1 MRSVDNKTLTEAKA
15 AIQSSYTLSMIMPRH
30 PSLYKDLDFGRN
42 DRYGER
48 VFKMVSTYPFNLKY
62 MHAQK
67 YTIVKMDE
75 CRKFTAIM
83 VPIASDGDKGALFIT
98 ADIDKYGYTN
108 FNEQLF
114 TSDGELL
121 IEKAETV
128 RLKKEQ
134 RDLIETVAD
143 IMYDVLTKPVL
154 KVKKVATA
162 TEKEADRIDEI
173 YRTKGEN
180 AANKA
185 RVNAE
190 AKELST
196 WPGVKV
202 YCQATYTPNKRY
214 YMSSDSTKK
223 HARKCYEVLKRVGNQ
238 LHSIMDKVD
247 FKDIIIDKSVCAKL
261 ICKPILQIGCTSIT
275 GQNANIDVDL
285 ITKLQLTNKADVLF
299 STFGE
304 FCWPDNPSE
313 YDLDMVEIYN
323 RRLKALGMTDSERG
337 IFHAPANCIVQGAV
351 GLSKRITQSETE
363 LLYDKNINILKYF
376 PGSGVKIWGAKTLA
390 PEYEWRYISVR
401 RTFSRI
407 SAAIKQGTQWAVFEI
422 NDKNLRKRLVRQVSG
437 FLLDLWM
444 KGYLAG
450 STSEQGFYVRC
461 DEELNPIEN
470 IDNGILTFEV
480 GIAIV
485 KPAEFFQVTITAEK
499 DGASVYIQED

>member
-323 RRLKALGMTDSERG
+323 RRLKALGMTDSE
-337 IFHAPANCIVQGAV
+337 IQKSIDTALPIVRNAYSLIKNFGSNAAQ
-351 GLSKRITQSETE
+351 K
-363 LLYDKNINILKYF
+363 DK
-376 PGSGVKIWGAKTLA
+376 
-390 PEYEWRYISVR
+390 VR
-401 RTFSRI
+401 RSIYLNYEFSTQFAEQLLHNSNLKLHGVCLPGYMGGKFASVGTASPISIMTTDIFDRPDRI
-407 SAAIKQGTQWAVFEI
+407 LLIVHPSFEA
-422 NDKNLRKRLVRQVSG
+422 DKWTNSVNVKFDDFSVDCS
-437 FLLDLWM
+437 
-444 KGYLAG
+444 
-450 STSEQGFYVRC
+450 
-461 DEELNPIEN
+461 ELNTKLIGLIKSNSQLFTP
-470 IDNGILTFEV
+470 LKT
-480 GIAIV
+480 
-485 KPAEFFQVTITAEK
+485 K
-499 DGASVYIQED
+499 